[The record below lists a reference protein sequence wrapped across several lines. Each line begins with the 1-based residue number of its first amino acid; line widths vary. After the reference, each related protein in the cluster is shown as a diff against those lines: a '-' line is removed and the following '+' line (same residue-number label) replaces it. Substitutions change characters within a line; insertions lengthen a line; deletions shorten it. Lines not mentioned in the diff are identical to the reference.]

1 MAQTELPIANQHQCC
16 QKKGGV
22 LFPSI
27 CVTLRWAVGGLF
39 LVAAFNKL
47 FIANGPQLFSEA
59 VKAFKF
65 FDPKSQESLIQLTT
79 FIVPWTE
86 LIAGIALIIGFW
98 TRAAAGVLGAL
109 LVVFIYLLLHAMRI
123 NPNMECG
130 CFGKL
135 SPFCPKK
142 IGWCNIIQNSFMLVS
157 ALAII
162 ACPRHILAVE
172 GMFKGCCRK

>member
-1 MAQTELPIANQHQCC
+1 MTQTELPIANQHTCC

-22 LFPSI
+22 VFPSI
-27 CVTLRWAVGGLF
+27 CVFLRLGVGGLF
-39 LVAAFNKL
+39 LVAAYNKL
-47 FIANGPQLFSEA
+47 FVENGPQVFSAA
-59 VKAFKF
+59 VMAFKF
-65 FDPKSQESLIQLTT
+65 FDPKSQESLIKLTT

-86 LIAGIALIIGFW
+86 LFAGIALVIGFW

-109 LVVFIYLLLHAMRI
+109 LMVFIYLLLHAMRI

-142 IGWCNIIQNSFMLVS
+142 IGWCNIVQNSAMLIS

-162 ACPRHILAVE
+162 ACPRHVLAVDRA
-172 GMFKGCCRK
+172 FKGCCRK